1 MEVET
6 GINGYRIDLNLH
18 FEQNHKKIIIRD
30 KIFNY
35 FREKNPIMYE
45 DSGRGY

>member
-18 FEQNHKKIIIRD
+18 FEHVHKKTVIGD
-30 KIFNY
+30 KIYDY

-45 DSGRGY
+45 DSGRGL